1 MTEQNV
7 AGRPTGSSSGR
18 HPVLTVSDLTIRF
31 DGSSGPPAV
40 DDVSFTVSHGEVLAL
55 VGESGSGKTITARS
69 VLGLLP
75 PTARATGT
83 IRLAVPGRDDHDDAL
98 TDNLLSGRVDW
109 RTVRGR
115 GAAMVFQEPQTALN
129 PVRTIG
135 WQLAEALRAHGR
147 HGRRAARDRAADLLS
162 MVELTDTRRILAGY
176 PHQLSGGQKQRIV
189 IALALAG
196 EPSLLIADEPTTA
209 LDVTVQEEILALL
222 ARLRDRNGVAILL
235 ITHNMGVVADLADH
249 VLVLRRGRMVERGDV
264 ISLFGAPRTTYTRE
278 LLAAVP
284 RLPDPVSTPGPIPA
298 RAAADPASIAAV
310 DAGVDAGAAVQFI
323 DVTLSYR
330 GRGGRSSFTALRNVS
345 AVLPRGSVLGV
356 VGESGSGKST
366 LARTASGTLHPDS
379 GRVLVGGTGLAG
391 LDQGSLRRLR
401 RDIGFVQQDPATTLD
416 PRLTVAD
423 CVAEPLQVHKIA
435 SGRELTDRVGGLLEQ
450 VQLPRHF
457 GRRLPGELS
466 GGQRQRVALA
476 RALALR
482 PSLLIADEPTS
493 ALDVSVQAEVL
504 ALFADLQAELG
515 FACIFIS
522 HDLAV
527 VDQISDQVLVMRS
540 GEVVE
545 SGPTGKVLT
554 DPATDYTRA
563 LLAAAPVPDPEQMR
577 IRRARAEQDAGDQE
591 LAVAVR

>member
-1 MTEQNV
+1 MTDQT
-7 AGRPTGSSSGR
+7 ATPRRASSDRPAR
-18 HPVLTVSDLTIRF
+18 HPVLTVRDLTITF
-31 DGSSGPPAV
+31 DGSSGPPAT
-40 DDVSFTVSHGEVLAL
+40 DDISFTVSHGEVLAL
-55 VGESGSGKTITARS
+55 VGESGSGKTVTARS

-75 PTARATGT
+75 QSARATGD

-135 WQLAEALRAHGR
+135 WQLAEALRAHRKRGR
-147 HGRRAARDRAADLLS
+147 QAVRDRSAELLS
-162 MVELTDTRRILAGY
+162 MVELGEAERILAGY

-209 LDVTVQEEILALL
+209 LDVTVQEEILRLL
-222 ARLRDRNGVAILL
+222 AGLRDRLGTAILL
-235 ITHNMGVVADLADH
+235 ITHNMGVVADLADQ
-249 VLVLRRGRMVERGDV
+249 VLVMRRGRMVERGDV
-264 ISLFGAPRTTYTRE
+264 VSLFQRPRTPYTRQ

-284 RLPDPVSTPGPIPA
+284 RLPDPGT
-298 RAAADPASIAAV
+298 AAARQAASHGPGRRDLDPADEV
-310 DAGVDAGAAVQFI
+310 GLDPDAAVQFI

-330 GRGGRSSFTALRNVS
+330 GRGGKPNFTALRNVS
-345 AVLPRGSVLGV
+345 ATLHRGSVLGV

-379 GRVLVGGTGLAG
+379 GRVQVSGTELGG
-391 LDQGSLRRLR
+391 LDPKSLRRLR
-401 RDIGFVQQDPATTLD
+401 RGIGFVQQDPATTLD

-423 CVAEPLQVHKIA
+423 CVAEPIQVHKIS
-435 SGRELTDRVGGLLEQ
+435 SGRELTRRVDLLLEQ

-457 GRRLPGELS
+457 GRRRPGELS

-515 FACIFIS
+515 FSCIFIS

-527 VDQISDQVLVMRS
+527 VDQVSDRVLVMRS
-540 GEVVE
+540 GRIVE
-545 SGPTGKVLT
+545 SGSTGRVLT
-554 DPATDYTRA
+554 HPTTEYTRA
-563 LLAAAPVPDPEQMR
+563 LLEAAPVPDPVKMR
-577 IRRARAEQDAGDQE
+577 IRHARTDQE
-591 LAVAVR
+591 SAVAVR

>member
-1 MTEQNV
+1 MTDHV
-7 AGRPTGSSSGR
+7 ALNPRTPSDLPSR
-18 HPVLTVSDLTIRF
+18 HPVLAVRDLTIRF
-31 DGSSGPPAV
+31 DGSSGAPAV
-40 DDVSFTVSHGEVLAL
+40 DGVSFTVSHGEVLAL

-75 PTARATGT
+75 ESARATGD
-83 IRLAVPGRDDHDDAL
+83 IRLAVPGRGDHDDTL
-98 TDNLLSGRVDW
+98 TDNLLSGQVDW

-135 WQLAEALRAHGR
+135 WQLAEALRAHR
-147 HGRRAARDRAADLLS
+147 KISRRAARDRAAELLS
-162 MVELTDTRRILAGY
+162 MVELPETDRILASY

-209 LDVTVQEEILALL
+209 LDVTVQEEILRLL
-222 ARLRDRNGVAILL
+222 AGLRDRLGTAILL

-249 VLVLRRGRMVERGDV
+249 VLVMRRGRMVERGEV
-264 ISLFGAPRTTYTRE
+264 VSLFQRPRTTYTRE

-284 RLPDPVSTPGPIPA
+284 QLPSPEQHPS
-298 RAAADPASIAAV
+298 RAAQHSTADGPGAAAV
-310 DAGVDAGAAVQFI
+310 DPGAAVQFI
-323 DVTLSYR
+323 DVTLTYR
-330 GRGGRSSFTALRNVS
+330 GRGGRSAFTALRNVS
-345 AVLPRGSVLGV
+345 ATLQRGSVLGV

-366 LARTASGTLHPDS
+366 LARAASGTLQPDS
-379 GRVLVGGTGLAG
+379 GRVLVSGTELAE
-391 LDQGSLRRLR
+391 LDTGSLRRLR
-401 RDIGFVQQDPATTLD
+401 RGIGFVQQDPATTLD

-423 CVAEPLQVHKIA
+423 CVAEPLQVHKIS
-435 SGRELTDRVGGLLEQ
+435 SGRALTDQVGALLEQ

-457 GRRLPGELS
+457 GRRRPGELS

-527 VDQISDQVLVMRS
+527 VDQVSDHVLVMRT
-540 GEVVE
+540 GRIVE
-545 SGPTGKVLT
+545 SGSTSQVLT
-554 DPATDYTRA
+554 HPATDYTRA
-563 LLAAAPVPDPEQMR
+563 LLDAAPVPDPVQMR
-577 IRRARAEQDAGDQE
+577 IRHAQVDQE
-591 LAVAVR
+591 LATAVR